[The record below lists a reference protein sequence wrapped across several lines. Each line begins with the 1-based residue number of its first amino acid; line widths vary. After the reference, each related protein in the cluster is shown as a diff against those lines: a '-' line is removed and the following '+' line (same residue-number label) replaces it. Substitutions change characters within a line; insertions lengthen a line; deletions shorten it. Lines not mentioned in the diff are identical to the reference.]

1 MKITIVDL
9 LLGEEEE
16 TIIKCNS
23 VTPKLLEL
31 INELKSQNEEEVVR
45 AVPDTQP
52 VQKLKVFLDGDI
64 HLIAPSDVYYFE
76 YVDQKVFVYGKTK
89 VYEIKSKLYEL
100 EEQLAKTDFIR
111 VSKSCILNLNKI
123 GSLAPSLGGRFEA
136 RLKNGEK
143 VIISRQYVNLL
154 KEVLGL

>member
-1 MKITIVDL
+1 MKITIVDPL
-9 LLGEEEE
+9 PGEEEE
-16 TIIKCNS
+16 IIVKCAS
-23 VTPKLLEL
+23 LDGKVMEL
-31 INELKSQNEEEVVR
+31 INELKRRSDGER
-45 AVPDTQP
+45 TRLIH
-52 VQKLKVFLDGDI
+52 KLNVHLNGDI
-64 HLIAPSDVYYFE
+64 HLIDPSEVYYFE

-100 EEQLAKTDFIR
+100 EEQLPKRDFIR

-143 VIISRQYVNLL
+143 VIVSRQYVNSL

>member
-9 LLGEEEE
+9 LPGEEEE
-16 TIIKCNS
+16 IIVKCAS
-23 VTPKLLEL
+23 LDARVMELL
-31 INELKSQNEEEVVR
+31 NELKSKR
-45 AVPDTQP
+45 DGDRT
-52 VQKLKVFLDGDI
+52 KLVHKLNVYLNGDI
-64 HLIAPSDVYYFE
+64 HLIEPSDVYYFE
-76 YVDQKVFVYGKTK
+76 YVDQKVFAYGKTK
-89 VYEIKSKLYEL
+89 VYETKSKLYEL
-100 EEQLAKTDFIR
+100 EEQLPKTDFIR

-143 VIISRQYVNLL
+143 VIISRQYVNVL

>member
-1 MKITIVDL
+1 MKITIIDL
-9 LLGEEEE
+9 KQGEEEE
-16 TIIKCNS
+16 AIIKCNS

-31 INELKSQNEEEVVR
+31 INELKLQGEEDSQR
-45 AVPDTQP
+45 SGQT
-52 VQKLKVFLDGDI
+52 VQKLKVLSNGDI
-64 HLIAPSDVYYFE
+64 HLVAPADIYYFE
-76 YVDQKVFVYGKTK
+76 YVDQKVFAYGKTK

-143 VIISRQYVNLL
+143 VIISRQYVNSL

>member
-1 MKITIVDL
+1 MKITIMDL
-9 LLGEEEE
+9 LPGEEEE
-16 TIIKCNS
+16 AVIKCNS

-31 INELKSQNEEEVVR
+31 INELKAQTEEATVR
-45 AVPDTQP
+45 AVPGTQP
-52 VQKLKVFLDGDI
+52 VQKLKVYLNGDI
-64 HLIAPSDVYYFE
+64 HLIAPADIYYFE
-76 YVDQKVFVYGKTK
+76 YVEQKVFVYGKTR

-136 RLKNGEK
+136 KLKNGEK
-143 VIISRQYVNLL
+143 VIISRQYVNTL

>member
-1 MKITIVDL
+1 MKITIMDL
-9 LLGEEEE
+9 LPEEEE
-16 TIIKCNS
+16 EAIIKCNS
-23 VTPKLLEL
+23 VSPKLLEL
-31 INELKSQNEEEVVR
+31 INELKSQNEEDTTR
-45 AVPDTQP
+45 TVPGVQP
-52 VQKLKVFLDGDI
+52 GQKLKVYLNGDI
-64 HLIAPSDVYYFE
+64 HLIAPNDVYYFE
-76 YVDQKVFVYGKTK
+76 YVEQKVFVYGKTK

-143 VIISRQYVNLL
+143 VIISRQYVNSL

>member
-1 MKITIVDL
+1 MKITIMDL
-9 LLGEEEE
+9 LPGEEEE
-16 TIIKCNS
+16 AIIKCSS

-31 INELKSQNEEEVVR
+31 INELKSQSEEETVR
-45 AVPDTQP
+45 GVPGVQT
-52 VQKLKVFLDGDI
+52 VQKLKVYLNGDI
-64 HLIAPSDVYYFE
+64 HLIAPADIYYFE
-76 YVDQKVFVYGKTK
+76 YVDQKVFAYGKTK
-89 VYEIKSKLYEL
+89 VYESKSKLYEL
-100 EEQLAKTDFIR
+100 EEQLAKTEFIR

-143 VIISRQYVNLL
+143 VIISRQYVNVL

>member
-1 MKITIVDL
+1 MKITIMDL
-9 LLGEEEE
+9 LPGEEEE
-16 TIIKCNS
+16 AVIKCNS

-31 INELKSQNEEEVVR
+31 INELKSKTEEEPVR
-45 AVPDTQP
+45 TI
-52 VQKLKVFLDGDI
+52 QKLKVYLNGDI
-64 HLIAPSDVYYFE
+64 HLMAPADIYYFE

-89 VYEIKSKLYEL
+89 VYESKSKLYEL

-136 RLKNGEK
+136 KLKNGEK
-143 VIISRQYVNLL
+143 VIISRQYVNSL

>member
-1 MKITIVDL
+1 MKITIMDL
-9 LLGEEEE
+9 LPGEEDEAV
-16 TIIKCNS
+16 IKCNF

-31 INELKSQNEEEVVR
+31 INELKSQTEEKTR
-45 AVPDTQP
+45 QT
-52 VQKLKVFLDGDI
+52 VQKLKVYLNGDI

-76 YVDQKVFVYGKTK
+76 YVDQKVFAYGKTK
-89 VYEIKSKLYEL
+89 VYESKSKLYEL
-100 EEQLAKTDFIR
+100 EELAKTDFIR

-143 VIISRQYVNLL
+143 VIISRQYVNSL